1 MARDSRRF
9 LPALEAFDDRVLPS
23 VTFAEVFDPATSTYT
38 LRIAGD
44 DGPNQISISDDGTGF
59 AGAVVVQ
66 GDGQLYFS
74 QNPISNIEVVT
85 AGGEDTVDYWLVRG
99 LSFSPTPTADL
110 GTKIDTFSAH
120 LNDRTINADTKL
132 AITVFGQGGND
143 HFNLDAQNVT
153 VGARAELAIDLE
165 GGHGRE
171 FFTLNDSVTVNPD
184 GGKFSLT
191 TSR

>member
-1 MARDSRRF
+1 MARDFRRF
-9 LPALEAFDDRVLPS
+9 IPALEAFDDRVLPT
-23 VTFAEVFDPATSTYT
+23 VTFAEVLDPASSTYT
-38 LRIAGD
+38 LRIVGD
-44 DGPNQISISDDGTGF
+44 EGPNQISISDDGTGF

-74 QNPISNIEVVT
+74 ENPISNIEVVT
-85 AGGEDTVDYWLVRG
+85 AGGVDTVDYWLVAD
-99 LSFSPTPTADL
+99 LSFSRTVTVDL
-110 GTKIDTFSAH
+110 GAKIDTFTAH

-132 AITVFGQGGND
+132 AISAFGQGGND

-153 VGARAELAIDLE
+153 VGARAELAIDFQ

-171 FFTLNDSVTVNPD
+171 FFNLNDTVSVDPD